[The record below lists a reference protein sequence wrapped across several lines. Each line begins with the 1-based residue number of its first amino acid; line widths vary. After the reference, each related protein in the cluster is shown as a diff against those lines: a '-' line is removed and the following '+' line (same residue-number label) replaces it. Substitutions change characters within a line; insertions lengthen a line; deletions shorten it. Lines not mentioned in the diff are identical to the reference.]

1 MDDKYNEQEV
11 RIQYRS
17 PEQQSL
23 AIIEQKRVKL
33 SSTTKKILCS

>member
-1 MDDKYNEQEV
+1 MDDKYNEQEA
-11 RIQYRS
+11 RIKHRS

-23 AIIEQKRVKL
+23 AVIEQKRVKL

>member
-1 MDDKYNEQEV
+1 MDDKYNEQEA

-17 PEQQSL
+17 PEQQYL
-23 AIIEQKRVKL
+23 AVIEQKREKL